1 MIMYTQINIQINRR
15 ISVDKSIKMYYN
27 NMNITYIKNV
37 GVIGMM
43 RSMTAF
49 GRAKE
54 TVNGKDI
61 TVELRSV
68 NSRYFDCS
76 VKLSRAFSYLEE
88 KVKPYLQSRGIA
100 RGKLDVWIGVEVTES
115 RGVEIDIDPAYT
127 RGYIDALRR
136 LRDEFGL
143 ADDISV
149 MSVARNNEVFCI
161 KKPEEDAESDWQDIL
176 SVLSVATDNFIAA
189 REAEGANIQK
199 DLCDKVESIRRTTET
214 IEALSDSDVSSYR
227 DKLSQRLAQMLADNK
242 VTVDENRLLTECA
255 IFADRVAIDEE
266 LVRLRSHFDAFGE
279 MLKTTEPVGRR
290 MDFLIQEM
298 NREINTIGSK
308 CSNAEIAHLVVS
320 VKTELEKIREQIQN
334 IE

>member
-1 MIMYTQINIQINRR
+1 
-15 ISVDKSIKMYYN
+15 
-27 NMNITYIKNV
+27 
-37 GVIGMM
+37 MM

-100 RGKLDVWIGVEVTES
+100 RGKLDIWIGVEVTES
-115 RGVEIDIDPAYT
+115 RGVRIDIDPEYA
-127 RGYIDALRR
+127 RGYIDALHR

-149 MSVARNNEVFCI
+149 MSVARNSEVFCI
-161 KKPEEDAESDWQDIL
+161 QKPDEDAESDWQDIL
-176 SVLSVATDNFIAA
+176 SVLSVAVDNFITA
-189 REAEGANIQK
+189 REAEGANIER
-199 DLCDKVESIRRTTET
+199 DLCDKVASIRRITEK
-214 IEALSDSDVSSYR
+214 IEVMSAEDVGSYR
-227 DKLSQRLAQMLADNK
+227 EKLGQRLTQMLADNK
-242 VTVDENRLLTECA
+242 ITVDENRLLTECA

-266 LVRLRSHFDAFGE
+266 LVRLRSHFDAFAT
-279 MLKTTEPVGRR
+279 MLETKEPVGRR
-290 MDFLIQEM
+290 IDFLIQEM

-308 CSNAEIAHLVVS
+308 CSNADIAHLVVE
-320 VKTELEKIREQIQN
+320 VKTEIEKIREQIQN

>member
-1 MIMYTQINIQINRR
+1 
-15 ISVDKSIKMYYN
+15 
-27 NMNITYIKNV
+27 
-37 GVIGMM
+37 MM

-68 NSRYFDCS
+68 NSRYLDCS
-76 VKLSRAFSYLEE
+76 VKISRAFSYLEE
-88 KVKPYLQSRGIA
+88 KVKPYLQSRGIT

-115 RGVEIDIDPAYT
+115 KGVEIDIDPAYAK
-127 RGYIDALRR
+127 GYVDALRR

-149 MSVARNNEVFCI
+149 MSVARNNEIFCI

-176 SVLSVATDNFIAA
+176 SVLSLAVDRFVAA
-189 REAEGANIQK
+189 REAEGANIER
-199 DLCDKVESIRRTTET
+199 DLAEKVETIRDITKT
-214 IEALSDSDVSSYR
+214 IESLSAEDVDGYR
-227 DKLSQRLAQMLADNK
+227 EKLRQKLAQMLSDNK
-242 VTVDENRLLTECA
+242 ITVDENRLLTECA

-266 LVRLRSHFDAFGE
+266 LVRLRSHFDAFAD
-279 MLKTTEPVGRR
+279 MVASTEPIGRR
-290 MDFLIQEM
+290 IDFLIQEM

-320 VKTELEKIREQIQN
+320 VKTEIEKIREQIQN

>member
-1 MIMYTQINIQINRR
+1 
-15 ISVDKSIKMYYN
+15 
-27 NMNITYIKNV
+27 
-37 GVIGMM
+37 MM

-68 NSRYFDCS
+68 NSRYLDCS
-76 VKLSRAFSYLEE
+76 VKISRAFSYLEE
-88 KVKPYLQSRGIA
+88 KVKPYLQARGIT

-115 RGVEIDIDPAYT
+115 QGVEIDIDPAYT
-127 RGYIDALRR
+127 KGYIAALRR

-149 MSVARNNEVFCI
+149 MSVARNNEIFCI
-161 KKPEEDAESDWQDIL
+161 KKPEEDAESDWQDVL
-176 SVLSVATDNFIAA
+176 SVLSAAVDRFIAA
-189 REAEGANIQK
+189 REAEGSNIQN
-199 DLCDKVESIRRTTET
+199 DLCEKVEAIRLTTQT
-214 IEALSDSDVSSYR
+214 IEALSAEDIGTYR
-227 DKLSQRLAQMLADNK
+227 EKLSQRLAQMLSDNNLS
-242 VTVDENRLLTECA
+242 VDENRLLTECA

-279 MLKTTEPVGRR
+279 MLKSAEPVGRR

-298 NREINTIGSK
+298 NREINTVGSK
-308 CSNAEIAHLVVS
+308 CSNANIAHHVVS

>member
-1 MIMYTQINIQINRR
+1 
-15 ISVDKSIKMYYN
+15 
-27 NMNITYIKNV
+27 
-37 GVIGMM
+37 MM

-49 GRAKE
+49 GRAKA
-54 TVNGKDI
+54 TVGGKDI
-61 TVELRSV
+61 TVELRAV
-68 NSRYFDCS
+68 NSRYFDCT

-88 KVKPYLQSRGIA
+88 KVKPYLQSRGIS
-100 RGKLDVWIGVEVTES
+100 RGKLDVWIGVEITES
-115 RGVEIDIDPAYT
+115 RGVEIDVDPAYT
-127 RGYIDALRR
+127 QGYIAALRR

-149 MSVARNNEVFCI
+149 MSVARNNEIFCI

-176 SVLSVATDNFIAA
+176 SVLVPAVDNFLAA
-189 REAEGANIQK
+189 REAEGANIER
-199 DLCDKVESIRRTTET
+199 DLTEKVENIRRITAT
-214 IEALSDSDVSSYR
+214 IEEMSADDVRGYR
-227 DKLSQRLAQMLADNK
+227 EKLRQRLAQMLADNK
-242 VTVDENRLLTECA
+242 ITVDENRLLTECA

-266 LVRLRSHFDAFGE
+266 LVRLRSHFDAFHS
-279 MLKTTEPVGRR
+279 MLDTKEPVGRR

-308 CSNAEIAHLVVS
+308 CSNAEIAQLVVS

>member
-1 MIMYTQINIQINRR
+1 
-15 ISVDKSIKMYYN
+15 
-27 NMNITYIKNV
+27 
-37 GVIGMM
+37 MM

-100 RGKLDVWIGVEVTES
+100 RGKLDVFIGVEVTES
-115 RGVEIDIDPAYT
+115 RGVRIDIDPEYA
-127 RGYIDALRR
+127 RGYIDALHR

-161 KKPEEDAESDWQDIL
+161 QKPEEDAESDWQDIL
-176 SVLSVATDNFIAA
+176 SVLSVAVDNFIAA
-189 REAEGANIQK
+189 REAEGANIER
-199 DLCDKVESIRRTTET
+199 DLCNKVASIRRITER
-214 IEALSDSDVSSYR
+214 IEVMSAEDVNSYR
-227 DKLSQRLAQMLADNK
+227 EKLSQRLTQMLADNK
-242 VTVDENRLLTECA
+242 ITVDENRLLTECA

-266 LVRLRSHFDAFGE
+266 LVRLRSHFDAFAT
-279 MLKTTEPVGRR
+279 MLETKEPVGRR
-290 MDFLIQEM
+290 IDFLIQEM

-308 CSNAEIAHLVVS
+308 CSNANIAHLVVE
-320 VKTELEKIREQIQN
+320 VKTEIEKIREQIQN

>member
-1 MIMYTQINIQINRR
+1 
-15 ISVDKSIKMYYN
+15 
-27 NMNITYIKNV
+27 
-37 GVIGMM
+37 
-43 RSMTAF
+43 MTAF

-115 RGVEIDIDPAYT
+115 RGVQVDIDSEYA
-127 RGYIDALRR
+127 RGYIDALHR

-143 ADDISV
+143 SDDISV
-149 MSVARNNEVFCI
+149 MTVARNNDIFCI

-176 SVLSVATDNFIAA
+176 SVLSVAVDSFLAA
-189 REAEGANIQK
+189 REAEGANIER
-199 DLCDKVESIRRTTET
+199 DLCEKIASIRRVVDK
-214 IEALSDSDVSSYR
+214 IEVMSAEDVGTYR
-227 DKLSQRLAQMLADNK
+227 DKLQARLTQMLSDNK
-242 VTVDENRLLTECA
+242 ITVDENRLLTECA

-266 LVRLRSHFDAFGE
+266 LVRLRSHFDAFTAI
-279 MLKTTEPVGRR
+279 LTATEPVGRR
-290 MDFLIQEM
+290 IDFLIQEM

-308 CSNAEIAHLVVS
+308 CSNADIAHLVVE
-320 VKTELEKIREQIQN
+320 VKTEIEKIREQIQN